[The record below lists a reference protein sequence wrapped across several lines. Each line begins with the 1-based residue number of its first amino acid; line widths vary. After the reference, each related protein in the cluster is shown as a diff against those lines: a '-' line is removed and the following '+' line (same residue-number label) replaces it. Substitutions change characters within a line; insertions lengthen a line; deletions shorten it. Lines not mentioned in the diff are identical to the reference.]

1 MSVMQISAL
10 YLLLGTLT
18 TIKIDLMSFHA
29 VKRLATEVI
38 QRLYLLFFFAVFVRK
53 IWSILRSV
61 SAALTSSVH
70 MISVNRIQETHIHTD
85 HTHTHTH
92 THRSFAAKEMVHK
105 VNSLMDAH

>member
-38 QRLYLLFFFAVFVRK
+38 QRLYLLFFFCR
-53 IWSILRSV
+53 LC
-61 SAALTSSVH
+61 
-70 MISVNRIQETHIHTD
+70 
-85 HTHTHTH
+85 
-92 THRSFAAKEMVHK
+92 
-105 VNSLMDAH
+105 